1 MLLLLVLFIYIY
13 IYLLILIYF
22 KIERVDATSHT
33 NCRGNGIDN
42 DVTKARRA
50 RIGQS
55 QCEVENLTKRGGR
68 TAEKKLKHDTTE
80 REPLDVKKI
89 ESPNFG
95 LTSKL
100 LNLSHEI
107 ISGLS
112 VDCIT
117 VLYNAALV
125 KFYLCPEG
133 EKNVMCEL
141 LNTETGGKMLT
152 CIFLLTILNCRQKK

>member
-1 MLLLLVLFIYIY
+1 
-13 IYLLILIYF
+13 
-22 KIERVDATSHT
+22 ERDDATSHT
-33 NCRGNGIDN
+33 MCRGNGIDK
-42 DVTKARRA
+42 DVTTARRA
-50 RIGQS
+50 TIGQS
-55 QCEVENLTKRGGR
+55 QCEGENLTKKGR
-68 TAEKKLKHDTTE
+68 RTVEKKLKNDTTV
-80 REPLDVKKI
+80 REPVDVKKI

-141 LNTETGGKMLT
+141 LNSETGGKMIT
-152 CIFLLTILNCRQKK
+152 CMFLLTILNCRQKK